1 MILDPEC
8 HKTKNIFFI
17 RANGTYAPCCYTSTN
32 TQMEEMLGQELYG
45 QLNLTNHSYEEVI
58 NSQAWQKIKDMVVSD
73 NPLSICKHL
82 CSIREKGDARVDM
95 INNVRVNFNNKMK
108 PFNEY
113 FKLYAYKK
121 YDINDL
127 SFRVNDNFVLTYR
140 LTHDEIKQMF
150 AGADTKEGINL
161 QLKCGVKMYVVIK
174 RNISAVRFTI
184 NTHGGNFNLRFTIEE
199 FQKLIE
205 NYKFQMENNVKWDDY
220 DPR

>member
-1 MILDPEC
+1 MQLDPEC
-8 HKTKNIFFI
+8 YKSRNLFFI
-17 RANGTYAPCCYTSTN
+17 RSNGIYSPCCYTSAN
-32 TQMEEMLGQELYG
+32 DQLENFLGPELYQ
-45 QLNLTNHSYEEVI
+45 QLNLTNHSYEEVT
-58 NSQAWQKIKDMVVSD
+58 NSEAWKKIKTMIESD
-73 NPLSICKHL
+73 NPIPICKFL
-82 CSIREKGDARVDM
+82 CAQREKGNARVDM
-95 INNVRVNFNNKMK
+95 INNVRVGFTNIMK
-108 PFNEY
+108 PFNEQ

-127 SFRVNDNFVLTYR
+127 SFRVHDNFVLTYR

-184 NTHGGNFNLRFTIEE
+184 NTHGGNFNLRFGINE
-199 FQKLIE
+199 FLKLIDD
-205 NYKFQMENNVKWDDY
+205 YYFQMENAVKWDDY